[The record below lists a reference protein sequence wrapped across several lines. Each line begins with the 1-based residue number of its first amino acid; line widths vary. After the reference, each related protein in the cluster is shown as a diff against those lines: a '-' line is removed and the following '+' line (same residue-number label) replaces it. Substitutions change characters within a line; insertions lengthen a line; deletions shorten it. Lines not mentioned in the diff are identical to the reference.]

1 MIIGYLNFLLDIFII
16 PYHIHYYCKSFDM
29 TGEDDMFSLV
39 TYINISPVL
48 VLGTLSINKY
58 IKLDF

>member
-1 MIIGYLNFLLDIFII
+1 
-16 PYHIHYYCKSFDM
+16 M
-29 TGEDDMFSLV
+29 TSEDDMFSLV